1 MEKTN
6 INPKT
11 KNILLFFGGIASG
24 MLATSL
30 FFVFVK
36 PKLTF
41 KKSNFEAKFGD
52 EENYHNAIGDSKG
65 GLRPSC
71 LKCVRKHI
79 SQAIV
84 LLSES
89 KKGYPEHFWIA
100 MGHLGEAEDESI
112 KAYPELANQIRDA
125 RESLIAGE
133 NADLVSFY
141 KIIDNLK

>member
-1 MEKTN
+1 MEATTK
-6 INPKT
+6 
-11 KNILLFFGGIASG
+11 KNILLFCGGLLSG
-24 MLATSL
+24 ITITSL
-30 FFVFVK
+30 FFYFK
-36 PKLTF
+36 PKKTSGF
-41 KKSNFEAKFGD
+41 DATFGD
-52 EENYHNAIGDSKG
+52 EERYNNMIANSSG

-84 LLSES
+84 LLSEK

-125 RESLIAGE
+125 RETLIAGGDA
-133 NADLVSFY
+133 NLTSFY
-141 KIIDNLK
+141 KIIDNMK